1 MQDVL
6 NGTNRQVENQQAGES
21 TYRQVARTYR
31 QVERT
36 YRQLR
41 ELTDR
46 LRKPIKHIH
55 PQTGNL

>member
-31 QVERT
+31 QVARTYRQVERT

-41 ELTDR
+41 E
-46 LRKPIKHIH
+46 P
-55 PQTGNL
+55 TGS